1 MRSLPAFQRTAAPA
15 LLCALVA
22 GCTVYHVH
30 IATLPPMAA
39 DVFIDKQRV
48 CATSEQGLADI
59 RTGMVSIFK
68 KPLLEVKNDRYYGNA
83 VLSFSSASTS
93 GVHARDVRSRFDSNE
108 RLYSITFLL
117 DSTYAPLTKA
127 QRAEAAATLR
137 SSDST
142 TPAMPS
148 PSRPRPLTV
157 DSFSRGSRRFT
168 DRGSHEFSGALSL
181 QCAFSNIDNANVVD
195 FSPSYRYF
203 PVNHLYVGPLLHI
216 TAGDGTSLYM
226 LGFLAGFAANNGT
239 SILYA
244 DAGLQWAT
252 GSLSQTFEENG
263 SVYGFGVTMET
274 GLKFPF
280 NKFFAIDIQ
289 VSYSHLDLNAGDL
302 SPTFMKGDALTF
314 GFGFSALVY

>member
-1 MRSLPAFQRTAAPA
+1 MRPLPAYQRTAAPA

-30 IATLPPMAA
+30 IATLPPTAA
-39 DVFIDKQRV
+39 DVFIDKDRV
-48 CATSEQGLADI
+48 CATSEQGLADV

-68 KPLLEVKNDRYYGNA
+68 KPLLEIKNDRYYGNE

-93 GVHARDVRSRFDSNE
+93 GVHVRDVKSGFNSNE

-117 DSTYAPLTKA
+117 DSTYTPSTKA
-127 QRAEAAATLR
+127 QQAEAATTLR

-142 TPAMPS
+142 TPQMLSA
-148 PSRPRPLTV
+148 PRIKPVTPQTV
-157 DSFSRGSRRFT
+157 TLDSFA
-168 DRGSHEFSGALSL
+168 RGSHEFFGALSL
-181 QCAFSNIDNANVVD
+181 QCAFSNTASTDIVD

-203 PVNHLYVGPLLHI
+203 PVNRLYVGPLLHI

-226 LGFLAGFAANNGT
+226 LGFLAGVAENKGT

-252 GSLSQTFEENG
+252 GNISQEFEENG
-263 SVYGFGVTMET
+263 SVYGFGLTMET
-274 GLKFPF
+274 GVKFPF
-280 NKFFAIDIQ
+280 NKFFAVDIQ
-289 VSYSHLDLNAGDL
+289 VSYSHLDINAGDL
-302 SPTFMKGDALTF
+302 SPSFMKGDALTF
-314 GFGFSALVY
+314 GLGFSALVY